1 MRGKI
6 VDEDTRLLA
15 IFRYTLTD
23 DDVGNIADDAYNVS
37 TATVNDWTRN
47 EGLIRKMCEKGEYV
61 DDEGNYLVDEMLT
74 ERHLVAQARKLAGRT
89 SQYSNLDAI
98 HGHI

>member
-1 MRGKI
+1 MLYKV
-6 VDEDTRLLA
+6 VDEDTKLLA
-15 IFRYTLTD
+15 IFRYILTD
-23 DDVGNIADDAYNVS
+23 DDVKKIADDAYVS
-37 TATVNDWTRN
+37 TATVTDWTRN

-74 ERHLVAQARKLAGRT
+74 ERPLVAQARKLAGRT